1 MVSTI
6 MQMEIN
12 MKDISKITNTMV
24 KGHTSTQMVK
34 KKLANGLTI
43 NSKAEMISSNKQIS
57 SVYIYP
63 KYKIN

>member
-1 MVSTI
+1 
-6 MQMEIN
+6 